1 MSGPYAAGKKA
12 FGFCD
17 KCGFRSKLADLKK
30 EVVNME
36 ETGILACR
44 ECWDGDHP
52 QNLLG
57 RYPVDDPQALRSPRP
72 DGGQT
77 ESRWGNSAVWNF
89 SESVDDWRYVKPS
102 GADNTLSWNS
112 SDGTMSATQTVAGIG
127 SLEYYK
133 VSSSVGSFASIDLDA
148 AVSAGR
154 ALDTVRLVL
163 SLEDSVFSDMGTW
176 VGKFYWGTTTVP
188 GDGPFPTVNSI
199 SVAEPDW
206 NKSMGDRYVT
216 LEYDLSDDV
225 NWTGTITSL
234 RFDLYRTFSNFKT
247 FRVSSVRVEEN

>member
-17 KCGFRSKLADLKK
+17 KCGFRVKLADLKK

-36 ETGILACR
+36 ETGILACW

-57 RYPVDDPQALRSPRP
+57 RYPADDPQALRSPRP

-77 ESRWGNSAVWNF
+77 ESRWGNSTVWNF
-89 SESVDDWRYVKPS
+89 SESVEDWRYVNPS
-102 GADNTLSWNS
+102 GGDNTVSWNS
-112 SDGTMSATQTVAGIG
+112 ADGTMTATQTVAGIG
-127 SLEYYK
+127 SLEYYQS
-133 VSSSVGSFASIDLDA
+133 SSSVGAFASIDLDA
-148 AVSAGR
+148 AVAAGR
-154 ALDTVRLVL
+154 SLDTVRLVL
-163 SLEDSVFSDMGTW
+163 SLEDSAFSDMGTW
-176 VGKFYWGTTTVP
+176 DGRFYWGTTTTV
-188 GDGPFPTVNSI
+188 GDFPFAVSRRVA
-199 SVAEPDW
+199 VAEPDW

-216 LEYDLSDDV
+216 LEYDLSNHA

-234 RFDLYRTFSNFKT
+234 RFDLYDTSSDFKS

>member
-36 ETGILACR
+36 ETGILACW

-77 ESRWGNSAVWNF
+77 ESRWGNSTVWNF
-89 SESVDDWRYVKPS
+89 SESVEDWRYVKPS

-112 SDGTMSATQTVAGIG
+112 SDGTMTATQTVAGIG
-127 SLEYYK
+127 SLQYYK
-133 VSSSVGSFASIDLDA
+133 VSSSVGAFASIDLAA
-148 AVSAGR
+148 AVAAGR

-163 SLEDSVFSDMGTW
+163 ALDDSAFSGMGTW
-176 VGKFYWGTTTVP
+176 VGRFYWGTTTEEG
-188 GDGPFPTVNSI
+188 GDPFSDGHNV
-199 SVAEPDW
+199 SVVEPDW
-206 NKSMGDRYVT
+206 SKSMGDRYVT
-216 LEYDLSDDV
+216 LEYDLSDDE

-234 RFDLYRTFSNFKT
+234 RFDLYDTSSDFKS